1 MFNRDV
7 KSIAKIKLDLFDL
20 KPMNSL
26 LSTYEFFYENLRHY
40 FDSDGKHKAP
50 YFQVVHCPICENNE
64 IEHLTTIDYFTY
76 DRCVNCDAVYNK
88 KALRNEILE
97 EMYASGIYREYFKNM
112 VVSSQKLRKEKLERR
127 KVAQISSFFKS
138 PGTLLDIGCGSG
150 SLLKECQDIGWDVYG
165 VDPSEEAVKV
175 AKETYGLT
183 IKQCTFESYDDD
195 QKFDCIVCIGIEHLQ
210 DPMECIAKATQLL
223 NKNGILFFEAPSADS
238 L

>member
-1 MFNRDV
+1 MR
-7 KSIAKIKLDLFDL
+7 
-20 KPMNSL
+20 
-26 LSTYEFFYENLRHY
+26 
-40 FDSDGKHKAP
+40 
-50 YFQVVHCPICENNE
+50 
-64 IEHLTTIDYFTY
+64 
-76 DRCVNCDAVYNK
+76 
-88 KALRNEILE
+88 
-97 EMYASGIYREYFKNM
+97 REYIVNILRIWLSHRKNFEKR
-112 VVSSQKLRKEKLERR
+112 SWRGEKLP
-127 KVAQISSFFKS
+127 KISSFFKS

-238 L
+238 LLMKHLAKHSIKIPRSFY